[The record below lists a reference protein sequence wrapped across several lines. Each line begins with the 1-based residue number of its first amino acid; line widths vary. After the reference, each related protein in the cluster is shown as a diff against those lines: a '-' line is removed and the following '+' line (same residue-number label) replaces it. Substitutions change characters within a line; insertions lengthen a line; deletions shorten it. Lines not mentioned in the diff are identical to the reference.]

1 MVDKVYMIIFL
12 HGPDAFR
19 SRQKLKELKNKFI
32 KDVDASGIN
41 MQTLDGNT
49 ASPEAIENALIT
61 LPFLA
66 KKRMVIIENILTS
79 KRGEKSLEV
88 VVNLIE
94 KKSLENTI
102 VIFWEE
108 ALDARKFKNPFVK
121 KLLKEKYLYSFELL
135 SPKDLLIWVQNTVK
149 NMGGTISLEAAQFLC
164 DAIGNN
170 LWEMHTELEKL
181 ANFKQKEEIV
191 LADIRNLS
199 GAEVDENIFGLT
211 DAIGNKNKKSAL
223 SLVQKFLSAGMSPS
237 ELLHKCLWLARN
249 LLMIKSFM
257 QNNER
262 ASQQD
267 VARELGLHPFI
278 AKKSLSQIKNF
289 DLAHLKTMHEKI
301 LNIESKIKTGHNS
314 NLLAYFDL
322 LVLT

>member
-1 MVDKVYMIIFL
+1 MIIFL
-12 HGPDAFR
+12 YGPDTFR

-49 ASPEAIENALIT
+49 ASPEAFENALIT

-66 KKRMVIIENILTS
+66 KKRMVIIENILAS
-79 KRGEKSLEV
+79 KRGEKSLEAIGG
-88 VVNLIE
+88 LIE
-94 KKSLENTI
+94 KKFLENTI
-102 VIFWEE
+102 IIFWEE
-108 ALDARKFKNPFVK
+108 SLDAKKLKNPFVK
-121 KLLKEKYLYSFELL
+121 KLLKEKYAYSFELL
-135 SPKDLLIWVQNTVK
+135 SPKDLLVWIRNAVK
-149 NMGGTISLEAAQFLC
+149 GLGGDISLEAAQFLC

-181 ANFKQKEEIV
+181 ASFKQKKEIT
-191 LADIRNLS
+191 LADIRDLS
-199 GAEVDENIFGLT
+199 GAEIDENIFGLT

-237 ELLHKCLWLARN
+237 ELLHKCLWLTRN
-249 LLMIKSFM
+249 LLMVKSFV

-278 AKKSLSQIKNF
+278 ARKSLSQIKNF
-289 DLAHLKTMHEKI
+289 DLVNLKTMHEKI
-301 LNIESKIKTGHNS
+301 LNIERKIKTGHNS